1 MGWLRG
7 SQEGGK
13 LHSTRICL
21 VLCEEIGLGQSSREA
36 TTGCL
41 LTELGM
47 RLGIGRGG
55 EEGEWRSEAH

>member
-1 MGWLRG
+1 MVKSPGN
-7 SQEGGK
+7 GGK
-13 LHSTRICL
+13 KKGEVS
-21 VLCEEIGLGQSSREA
+21 A
-36 TTGCL
+36 NCL